1 MGLTPAKYEFTD
13 FRFFQVIPWVTISAL
28 LSNWDVLF
36 M

>member
-13 FRFFQVIPWVTISAL
+13 LVQVIPWVTISAL